1 MQHTITFDLPDDNSE
16 LELCYNAP
24 QMWSLL
30 WDLSQEMRAFC
41 KYGED
46 TGKDPVTVIENWRE
60 VIDIL
65 LDRME
70 VE

>member
-16 LELCYNAP
+16 LELCHNAP

-30 WDLSQEMRAFC
+30 WDLSQEMRTFC

-60 VIDIL
+60 NINIL
-65 LDRME
+65 LDKME